1 MTNEVVTKE
10 IVKCIGMTSPG
21 PHAVIL
27 VTSIGRFTQE
37 EQDTVNHFVNHFGE
51 GCKAYMIVLFTRK
64 DDLDDDDQSLDKY
77 VSSSPPQLRDLV
89 RQCNDRCIGFN
100 NRGSKSEKEN
110 QIKQLFKMIDTMV
123 LNNGGTFYTNEMFE
137 EAEKTL
143 KRRMIEI
150 KNDLNRKKRKE
161 IEEMEKNVQQK
172 YKGTLENAKKQN
184 ATVKAQLERERR
196 EKKQKEAEINEIQQ
210 QLRQMKTAQNR
221 SKYRSYQY
229 GDTFNS
235 QRTTKQD
242 IYSLQR
248 DQDRYIEEQRKKQVE
263 LEELTKQQEERN
275 RQEQRKMERFY
286 NEQSNEVERRRRE
299 MDDRYERLQRTENL
313 RRQARNDV
321 QNEEPG
327 LFRSLWNGVKSVGR
341 YFKSLFFG

>member
-37 EQDTVNHFVNHFGE
+37 EQDTVSHFVNHFGE

-77 VSSSPPQLRDLV
+77 VSSSPPQLRDFV

-110 QIKQLFKMIDTMV
+110 QVKQLFKMIDTMV
-123 LNNGGTFYTNEMFE
+123 LNNGGKFYTHEMFE

-150 KNDLNRKKRKE
+150 KNDLNRKKTQGNRGNG
-161 IEEMEKNVQQK
+161 EK
-172 YKGTLENAKKQN
+172 
-184 ATVKAQLERERR
+184 
-196 EKKQKEAEINEIQQ
+196 
-210 QLRQMKTAQNR
+210 
-221 SKYRSYQY
+221 
-229 GDTFNS
+229 
-235 QRTTKQD
+235 RTTKM
-242 IYSLQR
+242 QR
-248 DQDRYIEEQRKKQVE
+248 NIRK
-263 LEELTKQQEERN
+263 
-275 RQEQRKMERFY
+275 RK
-286 NEQSNEVERRRRE
+286 
-299 MDDRYERLQRTENL
+299 
-313 RRQARNDV
+313 
-321 QNEEPG
+321 
-327 LFRSLWNGVKSVGR
+327 
-341 YFKSLFFG
+341 